1 MQDPSTE
8 SLLCPSCKSR
18 HRQIRNGKT
27 GDGRQRYLCRNCGHR
42 YTEGPRSNAYPA
54 SLREQAVRL
63 YLEQNGFRRI
73 GRLLGVNHQTV
84 VNWIRERESKQPSA
98 KTPPKSEVVE
108 MDELYAM
115 HLKKGN
121 SSSLPPS

>member
-1 MQDPSTE
+1 MQDQFTE
-8 SLLCPSCKSR
+8 SLVCPACSSQ

-27 GDGRQRYLCRNCGHR
+27 VDGRQRYLCRDCGHR
-42 YTEGPRSNAYPA
+42 YTESPRSNAYPA

-84 VNWIRERESKQPSA
+84 VNWIREREQKQPPA
-98 KTPPKSEVVE
+98 PQPKKSEIVE

-115 HLKKGN
+115 HLKKGT
-121 SSSLPPS
+121 SSSSPRS